1 MVLLIS
7 FLDLYQVED
16 NFMEDIF
23 LFYGN
28 NETKM

>member
-7 FLDLYQVED
+7 FLDLYQVGD